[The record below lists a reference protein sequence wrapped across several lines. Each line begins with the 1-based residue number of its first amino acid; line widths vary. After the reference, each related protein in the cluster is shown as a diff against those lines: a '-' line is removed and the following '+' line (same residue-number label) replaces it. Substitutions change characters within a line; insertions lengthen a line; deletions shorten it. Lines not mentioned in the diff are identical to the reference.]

1 MGDTV
6 MMQKRQRQKKFV
18 GGIIKKGVQKIIKK
32 VTDKVKKPKKPKTG
46 VTTKGP
52 ANPGARSR
60 RGGVTSTTR
69 TTRVNPGARTRRGGN
84 ISNIGKT
91 AFIPPAMMG
100 ALIEKKP
107 KDKKPVKSKK
117 LPDARDKA
125 KNRTQVKPGK
135 FVTFKNPQKS
145 GFVRD
150 SKGNKIRYGKDTEA
164 YKKRMKDRKGGGGK

>member
-32 VTDKVKKPKKPKTG
+32 VTDKVKKPKKTTKPKTG

-60 RGGVTSTTR
+60 RGG
-69 TTRVNPGARTRRGGN
+69 
-84 ISNIGKT
+84 NIGKT
-91 AFIPPAMMG
+91 AIVPPVVAG
-100 ALIEKKP
+100 GVLGFKKP
-107 KDKKPVKSKK
+107 KKRQAPSITRTAHGPLKGGSPTPGPKKK
-117 LPDARDKA
+117 R
-125 KNRTQVKPGK
+125 KPTPAGD
-135 FVTFKNPQKS
+135 FVRFSNPRKS

-150 SKGNKIRYGKDTEA
+150 SKGNKIRTGKNTKA
-164 YKKRMKDRKGGGGK
+164 YKKRMQDRKMGGGK